1 MINICKFYKHE
12 KGCSCPYDCVQ
23 QLSTDCS
30 VCVSD
35 LYYAMGLKQER
46 DCYLDALNK
55 ISKLIICEKQGY
67 FTSLELKILKIID
80 ECTLNIS
87 QEKL

>member
-12 KGCSCPYDCVQ
+12 RGCSCPYDCVQ
-23 QLSTDCS
+23 QLSTDRS

-46 DCYLDALNK
+46 DCYLEALKEIEDISDDYNRVEK
-55 ISKLIICEKQGY
+55 TSQYYRDGFEEILDVISKIKGE
-67 FTSLELKILKIID
+67 
-80 ECTLNIS
+80 
-87 QEKL
+87 